1 MKSLRL
7 KDLIKKYK
15 LGETEEFKSFGLSP
29 MMNVFIRRG
38 YLDEDYYDYISYF
51 YEGMVSLADRELLL
65 SMKIEEGR
73 PYDYHIDKIENFV
86 KELKDYM
93 FESDAILNIDL
104 LDYVASHGIY
114 SEMFEHM
121 MIRLECDNAPL
132 QFISQYYSE
141 GKQQCLVF
149 KHLLN
154 IQIHGKI

>member
-15 LGETEEFKSFGLSP
+15 LGETEEFKSFGLTP

-73 PYDYHIDKIENFV
+73 PYDYHKTR
-86 KELKDYM
+86 LR
-93 FESDAILNIDL
+93 ILSRN
-104 LDYVASHGIY
+104 
-114 SEMFEHM
+114 
-121 MIRLECDNAPL
+121 
-132 QFISQYYSE
+132 
-141 GKQQCLVF
+141 
-149 KHLLN
+149 
-154 IQIHGKI
+154 